1 MTEDTV
7 KKVTVALTLISLIV
21 SVISGVLT
29 VYQMTKEKE

>member
-7 KKVTVALTLISLIV
+7 KKVTLAIALLSLVV

-29 VYQMTKEKE
+29 IYQMTKEKE

>member
-7 KKVTVALTLISLIV
+7 KKITLAVTLLSLVV

-29 VYQMTKEKE
+29 VYQIIKEKE